1 MPIIEITGRQ
11 FSVSNE
17 EIAAATTLKLSLVDL
32 INESSSLSEAA
43 WLAAAFKNHGI
54 KKQDFE
60 SAAACRGI
68 EKQLKDQLEAD
79 RSSVEATAATQLDSI
94 VERAAEQA
102 FHKLVAKLS

>member
-1 MPIIEITGRQ
+1 MPIIEIAGRQ
-11 FSVSNE
+11 LSCSNE
-17 EIAAATTLKLSLVDL
+17 EIAAATTIKLSLVDL

-54 KKQDFE
+54 KKQDFA

-68 EKQLKDQLEAD
+68 EKQLKDKLEAD
-79 RSSVEATAATQLDSI
+79 RSSVEAAASVQFDSL
-94 VERAAEQA
+94 VERAADQA